1 MGTFYV
7 AIKPGEKPLVQVG
20 QRVKTGDII
29 CIIEAMKS
37 MNELKA
43 NQEGDILEIL
53 VKDGQMMEY
62 DQPLFVLGDWYD
74 SKNLYCQSWRNCGSY
89 HL

>member
-1 MGTFYV
+1 MNSPLVGTFYV

-43 NQEGDILEIL
+43 DKEGKILEIL
-53 VKDGQMMEY
+53 VKDGQMVEY
-62 DQPLFVLGDWYD
+62 DQPLFVLGD
-74 SKNLYCQSWRNCGSY
+74 
-89 HL
+89 

>member
-20 QRVKTGDII
+20 QRVKTGDVI

-37 MNELKA
+37 MNELKV
-43 NQEGDILEIL
+43 NQEGEIL
-53 VKDGQMMEY
+53 VSI
-62 DQPLFVLGDWYD
+62 PRI
-74 SKNLYCQSWRNCGSY
+74 QS
-89 HL
+89 HTVQH